1 MFLYNFKKP
10 ILEAKKQVSCKLEEA
25 TLLSSRSS
33 FLKSWKPIWEAMFW
47 AKKRLPKLASQKWAS
62 WSLRVYMEFQSLKRS
77 LDVGKVDM
85 DLDFVPDTPK
95 SSSYTSKRG
104 WARAMFTRLF
114 DVLLRLG
121 FSLSQERSSSLIE
134 AWASSVSQRR
144 DEVCVCVWWDE
155 MPCSWIVLDNDIYI
169 LRWILLMHRNTIMTT
184 VQDLGAC
191 CRLVGVCTYP

>member
-1 MFLYNFKKP
+1 
-10 ILEAKKQVSCKLEEA
+10 
-25 TLLSSRSS
+25 
-33 FLKSWKPIWEAMFW
+33 
-47 AKKRLPKLASQKWAS
+47 
-62 WSLRVYMEFQSLKRS
+62 MEFQSLKRS

-144 DEVCVCVWWDE
+144 DEVCVCVCDE
-155 MPCSWIVLDNDIYI
+155 TRCHVRESCLTMTFIY
-169 LRWILLMHRNTIMTT
+169 
-184 VQDLGAC
+184 
-191 CRLVGVCTYP
+191 

>member
-1 MFLYNFKKP
+1 
-10 ILEAKKQVSCKLEEA
+10 
-25 TLLSSRSS
+25 
-33 FLKSWKPIWEAMFW
+33 
-47 AKKRLPKLASQKWAS
+47 
-62 WSLRVYMEFQSLKRS
+62 MEFQSLKRS

-144 DEVCVCVWWDE
+144 DEVCVCVCVMRRDA
-155 MPCSWIVLDNDIYI
+155 MFVN
-169 LRWILLMHRNTIMTT
+169 R
-184 VQDLGAC
+184 A
-191 CRLVGVCTYP
+191 